1 MLPTIVLVVVAGL
14 LCGLLL
20 LHWLA
25 LAFVCG
31 MASVA
36 YALVS
41 PWDWLLVAKWFGLLT
56 AFQLAYLAGLVI
68 QVLAEDAQARKEGGV
83 PAGTGL
89 ERAWRG
95 RLVWRISRRRRA
107 RREPAAR
114 A

>member
-1 MLPTIVLVVVAGL
+1 MLPTIVLVVVVGF

-41 PWDWLLVAKWFGLLT
+41 PWDWLLLAKWFRLLT
-56 AFQLAYLAGLVI
+56 AFQMAYLAGLVI
-68 QVLAEDAQARKEGGV
+68 QVLAGDARVRKQGGH
-83 PAGTGL
+83 PAGAGL
-89 ERAWRG
+89 ERGWRG